1 MRRTVWETGRIRAAV
16 LISGGLLAG
25 ALITGCGGSHYKN
38 KQRPPVP
45 LELTGVI
52 TDKNITVSPAK
63 FGAGPITLIVSNQT
77 QASHTVTLE
86 GAPLQ
91 KKATPTQTVGPINPL
106 DTANIQQTL
115 PEGKFVVRVSSSGSK
130 IKPATLVV
138 GPARKSSSGELLL
151 P

>member
-1 MRRTVWETGRIRAAV
+1 M
-16 LISGGLLAG
+16 AG
-25 ALITGCGGSHYKN
+25 ALITGCGGSDFKN
-38 KQRPPVP
+38 KPRPPTP
-45 LELTGVI
+45 IQLTGVI
-52 TDKNITVSPAK
+52 TDKNVTVSPAK
-63 FGAGPITLIVSNQT
+63 FGAGPITLTISNQT

-115 PEGKFVVRVSSSGSK
+115 PQGDYVVKVASSK
-130 IKPATLVV
+130 IKPAKLRV
-138 GPARKSSSGELLL
+138 GPPRKSSSGTLLL

>member
-1 MRRTVWETGRIRAAV
+1 MRRVIERGWIRAA
-16 LISGGLLAG
+16 LLSGGVALG
-25 ALITGCGGSHYKN
+25 ALTVGCGGSDFKN
-38 KQRPPVP
+38 KPRPPVP
-45 LELTGVI
+45 IQLTGVI
-52 TDKNITVSPAK
+52 TDKNVTVSPAH
-63 FGAGPITLIVSNQT
+63 FGAGPVTLTISNQT

-86 GAPLQ
+86 GAALQ

-115 PEGKFVVRVSSSGSK
+115 PEGKFQVKVSSGN

-138 GPARKSSSGELLL
+138 GPKRASSSDTLLL

>member
-1 MRRTVWETGRIRAAV
+1 MRRRVSETGRIRAAA
-16 LISGGLLAG
+16 LLFGGLMAG
-25 ALITGCGGSHYKN
+25 ALITGCGGSDFKN
-38 KQRPPVP
+38 KPRPPAP
-45 LELTGVI
+45 IQLTGVI
-52 TDKNITVSPAK
+52 TEKNVTVSPAK
-63 FGAGPITLIVSNQT
+63 FGAGPITLTISNQT

-115 PEGKFVVRVSSSGSK
+115 EQGDYVVKVASSR
-130 IKPATLVV
+130 IKPARLTV
-138 GPARKSSSGELLL
+138 GPPRKSSSGTLLL